1 MKKKRSKRSDKFGL
15 PPGSP
20 VHVGEVPC
28 RPVNIQVMDYDANT
42 CTEWHG
48 RAEAAADMPSR
59 KAAVRWIHL
68 DGAHNA
74 ELVQRL
80 GRQQGLRDL
89 TIEDLLNSEQRP
101 KMDECSDSI
110 FLVLKYPVLAADGV
124 RVELELLN
132 LILGPNTVFSLAI
145 GEHAPLTPLRDRIRE
160 GRGRVRQRGADY
172 LAYCLLDLVV
182 DSFFHLVERLED
194 EIDQLQETVL
204 QGKSSGFAVRMQ
216 QLRVAVQQLLRVAR
230 PMHDLLAALHRKD
243 SPLMQPATQPYLAD
257 VLDHLSSIVDS
268 GEHFR
273 ATLDAMM
280 EIHLATMS
288 NNMNQVIKLL
298 TTFTA
303 VFMPLS
309 FLAGV
314 YGMNFRHM
322 PGLENPVGVYI
333 ILAVMLLLGLGM
345 LFFFRRHKWL

>member
-28 RPVNIQVMDYDANT
+28 RPVGIQVMDYDANT
-42 CTEWHG
+42 CTEWQG
-48 RAEAAADMPSR
+48 RAGTDVDIPQRQAG
-59 KAAVRWIHL
+59 VRWIHL

-101 KMDECSDSI
+101 KMDECADSI
-110 FLVLKYPVLAADGV
+110 FLVLKFPVLAAEGI
-124 RVELELLN
+124 RIELEMLN
-132 LILGPNTVFSLAI
+132 LVLGPSSVFSLAI
-145 GEHAPLTPLRDRIRE
+145 GEHALLMPLRDRIRE

-172 LAYCLLDLVV
+172 LAYCLLDLTV
-182 DSFFHLVERLED
+182 DSFFQVVERLED
-194 EIDQLQETVL
+194 EIDLLQESVL
-204 QGKSSGFAVRMQ
+204 QGKSSGFAGRMQ

-243 SPLMQPATQPYLAD
+243 SPLIQPATQPYLAD
-257 VLDHLSSIVDS
+257 VLDHLGSIVDS
-268 GEHFR
+268 AEHFR

-288 NNMNQVIKLL
+288 NNVNQVVKLL
-298 TTFTA
+298 TTFA
-303 VFMPLS
+303 AIFMPLS
-309 FLAGV
+309 FIAGV
-314 YGMNFRHM
+314 YGMNFRYM
-322 PGLENPVGVYI
+322 PGLENPDGVFI
-333 ILAVMLLLGLGM
+333 LLGLM
-345 LFFFRRHKWL
+345 LLVALSMVLFFRWRKWL